1 MRILLVSHDFL
12 PKHPA
17 GTEIYTFQ
25 LAQHL
30 RNLGH
35 DAHVFTTEKEISRP
49 NLAVHLRHYLG
60 VPVHELTNNLFYNQ
74 FDETWNY
81 PPVERSF
88 SIFLDDFK
96 PDVVHFMHLMYLSIG
111 CVEDVHRR
119 GLPVFFT
126 LHDYWLQCA
135 RFGQRLHFDR
145 SICHTI
151 DFARCGQCLERFKF
165 AQTRTQRAAAKGLAL
180 LRTTTGLDL
189 GPLARSWVER
199 LLPRTDRQV
208 APNPVAA
215 PVLLPAESAGL
226 GQLGCGAGHSNPAG
240 SNQAGAQQDLTPAQV
255 DMMGAVARRDVGLRQ
270 RLLPVVDRFIAP
282 SHFLRDSFI
291 DWGIPEEQILYMRT
305 GIDLDHFQSFVRRPS
320 PKVRFGFIGTV
331 VPHKGVHILLQ
342 AWQLLSP
349 DLRARAELKIFG
361 PTHHTPDYVRA
372 VEQLAERAGLRLG
385 GMLARDEVP
394 RALEDLDV
402 LVVPSV
408 WYENSP
414 LIILE
419 GLITRTPLLVSNLG
433 GMAEL
438 VQHGEH
444 GYTFEVGSAE
454 DLARYMAEF
463 IEEPERLSR
472 FYGSTRPVRG
482 VAEDAQQLLDLYAA
496 AREKRLGDRAGARLP

>member
-30 RNLGH
+30 RRLGH

-49 NLAVHLRHYLG
+49 NLGVHLRHYQG
-60 VPVHELTNNLFYNQ
+60 VPVHELTNNLFYNR

-88 SIFLDDFK
+88 SIFLDDFR
-96 PDVVHFMHLMYLSIG
+96 PDAVHFMHLMYLSIG
-111 CVEDVHRR
+111 CVEEVQRR
-119 GLPVFFT
+119 GLPVFYT

-135 RFGQRLHFDR
+135 RFGQRLHADR

-151 DFARCGQCLERFKF
+151 DFARCGQCLEHFKF
-165 AQTRTQRAAAKGLAL
+165 SQTRTQRAAAKGLAL
-180 LRTTTGLDL
+180 LRSTTGLDL
-189 GPLARSWVER
+189 GPLAREWSER
-199 LLPRTDRQV
+199 LNPRPSERLASPGGAEPAAAVPTG
-208 APNPVAA
+208 APPGAA
-215 PVLLPAESAGL
+215 S
-226 GQLGCGAGHSNPAG
+226 GAWPRPE
-240 SNQAGAQQDLTPAQV
+240 DLTPEQGA
-255 DMMGAVARRDVGLRQ
+255 MMESVARRDEGLRR

-282 SHFLRDSFI
+282 SRFLRDSFI
-291 DWGIPEEQILYMRT
+291 RWGIPEEQVLYMRT
-305 GIDLDHFQSFVRRPS
+305 GIDLEHFEGFERRPAS
-320 PKVRFGFIGTV
+320 KLRVGFIGTV

-342 AWQLLSP
+342 AW
-349 DLRARAELKIFG
+349 LRLPAELRERAELEIHG

-372 VEQLAERAGLRLG
+372 VERLAEQAGVRLAG
-385 GMLARDEVP
+385 ALDREQVP
-394 RALEDLDV
+394 RVLERTDL

-419 GLITRTPLLVSNLG
+419 ALITRTPLLVSDLG

-438 VQHGEH
+438 VVHGEH
-444 GYTFEVGSAE
+444 GYRFRVGDPE
-454 DLARYMAEF
+454 DLAARLADL
-463 IEEPERLSR
+463 IREPERMQS
-472 FYGSTRPVRG
+472 FYTDPRPVRG
-482 VAEDAQQLLDLYAA
+482 VAEDAEQLLALYGEALA
-496 AREKRLGDRAGARLP
+496 QRRARSTGRAEGAP

>member
-30 RNLGH
+30 RALGH

-49 NLAVHLRHYLG
+49 NLAVHLRHYMG
-60 VPVHELTNNLFYNQ
+60 VPVHELTNNLFYNH
-74 FDETWNY
+74 FDETWDF
-81 PPVERSF
+81 PPIERSF

-96 PDVVHFMHLMYLSIG
+96 PEVVHFMHLMYLSIG
-111 CVEDVHRR
+111 CVEEVHRR
-119 GLPVFFT
+119 GVPVFFT

-135 RFGQRLHFDR
+135 RFGQRLHFNR

-151 DFARCGQCLERFKF
+151 DFARCGQCLEKFKF
-165 AQTRTQRAAAKGLAL
+165 AQTRSQRAAAKALAL
-180 LRTTTGLDL
+180 LRAATGIDL
-189 GPLARSWVER
+189 GPATRRLVAR
-199 LLPRTDRQV
+199 LLPRTDRRVSRKVGNGPPLVDLQQPKHN
-208 APNPVAA
+208 AANP
-215 PVLLPAESAGL
+215 SAGSL
-226 GQLGCGAGHSNPAG
+226 EPTLTQ
-240 SNQAGAQQDLTPAQV
+240 AQQD
-255 DMMGAVARRDVGLRQ
+255 MMEAVARRDIGLRQ

-282 SHFLRDSFI
+282 SDFLRASFI
-291 DWGIPEEQILYMRT
+291 QWGIPAEQVLYMRT
-305 GIDLDHFQSFVRRPS
+305 GIDLEHFQGFVRRPAL
-320 PKVRFGFIGTV
+320 KLRFGFIGTV
-331 VPHKGVHILLQ
+331 VPHKGVHILLN
-342 AWQLLSP
+342 AWLLLRPEQRAKAQLQ
-349 DLRARAELKIFG
+349 IFG
-361 PTHHTPDYVRA
+361 PTTHTPDYVRA
-372 VEQLAERAGLRLG
+372 VEQLAEKAGVQLG

-394 RALEDLDV
+394 RALENLDV

-444 GYTFEVGSAE
+444 GYTFDVGNPQ
-454 DLARYMAEF
+454 DLARYMAEL
-463 IEEPERLSR
+463 IDAPENLKR
-472 FYGSTRPVRG
+472 FYSTARVVRG
-482 VAEDAQQLLDLYAA
+482 VAEDAQDLLEQYGE
-496 AREKRLGDRAGARLP
+496 ARRRRHHQPVGARPQ